1 MINNTIL
8 RFWDICMFVNEI
20 TQINEV
26 QGPWTV
32 VTPPG
37 SRQSYLVHT
46 ATGNTVP
53 TAFKAPGP
61 ARQVADE
68 LNKKAAAATTTAGE
82 VEKIA
87 KSQGT
92 TTVKADPKKL
102 NFLQKMG
109 KFAAAK
115 GYTGI
120 GKTVSAAG
128 DKLDKGKTTTG
139 ADTKYKDA
147 KAELD
152 AEKKPSW
159 LKKARVGLLRIFQST
174 VLGRAVFAI
183 ISADRIVYNLDGYL
197 IEYQKAGCKENNNT
211 MYWRTALADELV
223 QLITGFLLAGVTTL
237 ASIKVITALFAA
249 IPVAGWVVA
258 TIGIISGGVLTYF
271 LTKLAQ
277 NVGFM
282 QSIADYIAATMLT
295 PRALTSVMKPVCE
308 NITESQWQ
316 ENLLEAEQLHEEK
329 ISKIKK
335 DAKQAVVKMFADD
348 PKMKK
353 IVQFAMKKDPEADP
367 RRSL

>member
-1 MINNTIL
+1 ML
-8 RFWDICMFVNEI
+8 VNEI

-37 SRQSYLVHT
+37 SRQSYLVHS

-87 KSQGT
+87 KKQGT

-102 NFLQKMG
+102 NILQKMG
-109 KFAAAK
+109 KFL
-115 GYTGI
+115 TGADI
-120 GKTVSAAG
+120 AGKPGKLTKAGNKLKQAG
-128 DKLDKGKTTTG
+128 DKLAQKSTTAG
-139 ADTKYKDA
+139 DVKYQNA
-147 KAELD
+147 KADID
-152 AEKKPSW
+152 ADSKPNW
-159 LKKARVGLLRIFQST
+159 LKKARVGLFRIFQSS
-174 VLGRAVFAI
+174 VLGRAVFTI
-183 ISADRIVYNLDGYL
+183 ISVDRIVYWADGYL
-197 IEYQKAGCKENNNT
+197 IEYEKANCKENNDT
-211 MYWRTALADELV
+211 MYWRVGLADEIM
-223 QLITGFLLAGVTTL
+223 QLIVGFFLAGVTTA
-237 ASIKVITALFAA
+237 ASIAA
-249 IPVAGWVVA
+249 ISTMFSAIPIAGWIVA

-277 NVGFM
+277 NTGFM
-282 QSIADYIAATMLT
+282 KAIAEYIAATMLT
-295 PRALTSVMKPVCE
+295 PRALATVMTPVCE

-335 DAKQAVVKMFADD
+335 DAKQAVFKMFSDD

-367 RRSL
+367 RKDL

>member
-8 RFWDICMFVNEI
+8 RFWDICMLVNEI

-37 SRQSYLVHT
+37 SRQSYLVHS

-109 KFAAAK
+109 KIATAK

-128 DKLDKGKTTTG
+128 DKLDKGRSTTA

-147 KAELD
+147 KADLD
-152 AEKKPSW
+152 STKKPSW

-174 VLGRAVFAI
+174 VLGRAVFTI
-183 ISADRIVYNLDGYL
+183 ISVDRIVYWADGYL
-197 IEYQKAGCKENNNT
+197 IEYEKAGCKENNNT
-211 MYWRTALADELV
+211 MYWRVGLADEIM
-223 QLITGFLLAGVTTL
+223 QLIVGFFLAGVTTA
-237 ASIKVITALFAA
+237 ASIAA
-249 IPVAGWVVA
+249 ISAMFSAIPIAGWIVA

-282 QSIADYIAATMLT
+282 QAIAEYIAATMLT
-295 PRALTSVMKPVCE
+295 PKALASVMTPVCE

-335 DAKQAVVKMFADD
+335 DAKQAVFKMFSDD

-367 RRSL
+367 RKDL